1 MRSQRV
7 LIVEDDAAVSRVL
20 ARVFDRAGWDASV
33 APNGQRALEIL
44 TDRHVDVMITDI
56 SMPKMTG
63 RELCEHLQS
72 VGPYLPTCVLVVTS
86 RTGLEE
92 RHWVGALPGVE
103 LVEKPVSPKE
113 LLRLAEQELDPAL
126 ESNADE
132 RDEAA

>member
-1 MRSQRV
+1 VKSQRV

-20 ARVFDRAGWDASV
+20 ARVFDRAGWDAAV

-44 TDRHVDVMITDI
+44 SDGRVDVMITDI
-56 SMPKMTG
+56 CMPKMTG

-72 VGPYLPTCVLVVTS
+72 VGPYLPACVLVVTS
-86 RTGLEE
+86 RTGIEE

-113 LLRLAEQELDPAL
+113 LLRLAQQELDSPADP
-126 ESNADE
+126 NRDQ

>member
-20 ARVFDRAGWDASV
+20 ARVFDRAGWDAAV
-33 APNGQRALEIL
+33 APNGRRALEIL
-44 TDRHVDVMITDI
+44 NDVHVDVMITDI

-72 VGPYLPTCVLVVTS
+72 VGPYLPACVLVVTS

-92 RHWVGALPGVE
+92 RHWVGALPVVWGQNHRKVIGHNGKG
-103 LVEKPVSPKE
+103 LPVIRGC
-113 LLRLAEQELDPAL
+113 LMLAAW
-126 ESNADE
+126 
-132 RDEAA
+132 